1 MSLHITLI
9 FFSVSYNFSCPK
21 SSPLNNEVKI
31 NMNSCC
37 IYSNYANL
45 SDELE
50 HVKSS
55 REMKEFLQHQIQ
67 CHVQIFEYQV
77 DDILTSNISNNL
89 NSIFF
94 PQLCE
99 TCNDTYKDIA
109 IFYFKNYHIIQFF
122 IIAFAIISLL
132 GNGIT
137 IIHEI
142 QTLIKL
148 KDMPPDAKEK
158 KLYKILVSNLC
169 FADLLMA
176 IYILTL
182 SITELTFER
191 ISSDLCN
198 TIGVISVLSMQASVS
213 ILVIITGYRLHGV
226 LFPFK
231 HVDIK
236 LAVCLL
242 VFVWIAWIVVVSLP
256 LFNESLFAFEF
267 TREIESN
274 SVDGEKSFTEHITK
288 VTRTVQH
295 LASAINATD
304 DLFSQVLVTANKF
317 QTNEVAVQ
325 VLKSFNLVNFEQ
337 NTNLVNCYFSKSAC
351 TMDFLIDARNTTTT
365 YFSLFLLSFDLVCYL
380 YILIANLIILRS
392 ISKLCFLSSFFPCLS
407 LRNFF
412 EKQERTAPKAI
423 NENKQVYVRI
433 LIIIVT
439 DLICGIAICLIGLG
453 HYFQGLVSDCS
464 HNRSYGDIA
473 TPFIMMLFPLNS
485 VINPYIYSFHLWK
498 AIYRRCKQRLRYC
511 KFYSF
516 ANS

>member
-1 MSLHITLI
+1 MSLHISLI

-21 SSPLNNEVKI
+21 TSSLNNEVKI

-37 IYSNYANL
+37 TYSNYANL

-77 DDILTSNISNNL
+77 DDILTNNTSNNL

-99 TCNDTYKDIA
+99 TCNDTYEDIA
-109 IFYFKNYHIIQFF
+109 IFYFENYHIIQFF

-176 IYILTL
+176 TYILTL
-182 SITELTFER
+182 SITKLTFER

-213 ILVIITGYRLHGV
+213 ILVIITSYRLYGV

-231 HVDIK
+231 HVNIK
-236 LAVCLL
+236 LAVFLL
-242 VFVWIAWIVVVSLP
+242 VFVWIVWIVVVSLP

-274 SVDGEKSFTEHITK
+274 SVDGEKSFTERITK

-337 NTNLVNCYFSKSAC
+337 NTNLVNYYSLKFGC
-351 TMDFLIDARNTTTT
+351 TMEFLIDARNTTTT

-380 YILIANLIILRS
+380 YILIAYLIMLKN
-392 ISKLCFLSSFFPCLS
+392 ISKLCFFSILPCLS
-407 LRNFF
+407 LRYFS
-412 EKQERTAPKAI
+412 EEQEQNVPKAI
-423 NENKQVYVRI
+423 NENKQVSLQI

-439 DLICGIAICLIGLG
+439 DLICGIAICFVGLG
-453 HYFQGLVSDCS
+453 YYFQGLVSDCS